1 MADTEVKPEKT
12 EEKTEEKE
20 NETETDT
27 KKSNAFISGTGR
39 RKTAVA
45 RVFLKEDKGE
55 FIVNGKDITEYF
67 PSEAAQQKWIRPFH
81 TIGVSHPKAK
91 FSATI
96 KVSGSGNTGQLDAV
110 VHGLARALAKISTEY
125 HEILAKQGFMT
136 RDPRMVERKKYYL
149 HKARKRP
156 QYSKR

>member
-1 MADTEVKPEKT
+1 MPEETKTKQKVKKGF
-12 EEKTEEKE
+12 
-20 NETETDT
+20 
-27 KKSNAFISGTGR
+27 NAGTGR

-45 RVFLKEDKGE
+45 RVFLYEEKGD
-55 FIVNGKDITEYF
+55 FTVNGQDVSKYF
-67 PSEAAQQKWIRPFH
+67 PSEKEQTEWMKPFH
-81 TIGVSHPKAK
+81 TIGISHPTSK

-96 KVSGSGNTGQLDAV
+96 KVHGSGKSAQLGAV
-110 VHGLARALAKISTEY
+110 VHGLARSLAELSDENR
-125 HEILAKQGFMT
+125 EMLAKQGLLT